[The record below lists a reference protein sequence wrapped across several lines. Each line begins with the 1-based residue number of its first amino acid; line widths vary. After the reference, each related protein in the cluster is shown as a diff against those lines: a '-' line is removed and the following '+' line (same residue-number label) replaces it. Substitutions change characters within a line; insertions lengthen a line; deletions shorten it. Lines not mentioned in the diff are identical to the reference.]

1 MIWNGFLFTI
11 GVLLALIAIGVVC
24 GIIEI
29 TIDSIGEWAEKRK
42 WRKMKETHD
51 QKYGHIKHMEL

>member
-11 GVLLALIAIGVVC
+11 GVLLALVAIVVVYDMFE
-24 GIIEI
+24 IIMK
-29 TIDSIGEWAEKRK
+29 SISEMVEKRK
-42 WRKMKETHD
+42 WRKMKEAHD

>member
-11 GVLLALIAIGVVC
+11 GVLLALVAIVVVYGVFDIAI
-24 GIIEI
+24 E
-29 TIDSIGEWAEKRK
+29 SIGELVEKRK
-42 WRKMKETHD
+42 WRKMKEAND

>member
-11 GVLLALIAIGVVC
+11 GVLLALIAIGVVY
-24 GIIEI
+24 GVFDIIFE
-29 TIDSIGEWAEKRK
+29 SIGEMVEKRK
-42 WRKMKETHD
+42 WRKMKEAHD

>member
-11 GVLLALIAIGVVC
+11 GVLLALVAIIVVYGVFD
-24 GIIEI
+24 IIFE
-29 TIDSIGEWAEKRK
+29 SIREMAEKRQ
-42 WRKMKETHD
+42 WRKMKEAHD

>member
-11 GVLLALIAIGVVC
+11 GVLLALVAIVVVYSVFE
-24 GIIEI
+24 II
-29 TIDSIGEWAEKRK
+29 IDSIREFAEKRK
-42 WRKMKETHD
+42 WRKMKEAHD

>member
-11 GVLLALIAIGVVC
+11 GVLLALVAIVVVY
-24 GIIEI
+24 GIFDIIIE
-29 TIDSIGEWAEKRK
+29 SIGELVEKRK

>member
-11 GVLLALIAIGVVC
+11 GVLLALIAIVVVYSIFE
-24 GIIEI
+24 II
-29 TIDSIGEWAEKRK
+29 IDSIGEMVEKRQ
-42 WRKMKETHD
+42 WRKMKEAHD

>member
-11 GVLLALIAIGVVC
+11 GVLLAFVAIIVVY
-24 GIIEI
+24 GIFDIIIEC
-29 TIDSIGEWAEKRK
+29 IGEMVEKRK
-42 WRKMKETHD
+42 WKKMKETHD

>member
-11 GVLLALIAIGVVC
+11 GVLLALIAIVVVYGVFD
-24 GIIEI
+24 IIFE
-29 TIDSIGEWAEKRK
+29 SIGKMVEKRK
-42 WRKMKETHD
+42 WRKMKEAHD

>member
-11 GVLLALIAIGVVC
+11 GVLLALIAIVVVC
-24 GIIEI
+24 SIFEII
-29 TIDSIGEWAEKRK
+29 IDSIVSLAEKRK
-42 WRKMKETHD
+42 WRKMKEAHD

>member
-11 GVLLALIAIGVVC
+11 GVLLALVAIVVVYGVFD
-24 GIIEI
+24 IIFE
-29 TIDSIGEWAEKRK
+29 SIREMAEKQQ
-42 WRKMKETHD
+42 WRKMKEAHD

>member
-11 GVLLALIAIGVVC
+11 GVLLALVAIVVVYSVFE
-24 GIIEI
+24 IIFK
-29 TIDSIGEWAEKRK
+29 SINELADKRK
-42 WRKMKETHD
+42 WRKMKEAHD